1 MPFLLWLALHW
12 VLGPLDRA
20 AKNRRYPI
28 QFSLADFL
36 CLFVQVQLALAG
48 PALLFRGMEDKTPAV
63 GASVAI
69 VALVLLV
76 WWTGVR
82 TLSRAGVHGTV
93 SRAFTLTI
101 AIPFGFAAAFA
112 IPILPVAIGE
122 VLMDSASGM
131 PWAALMG
138 AVEIVLVA
146 LELALG
152 FVTRRILA
160 TANRPR
166 EMPPPA

>member
-1 MPFLLWLALHW
+1 M
-12 VLGPLDRA
+12 LGPLDRA

-36 CLFVQVQLALAG
+36 CLFVQVHIVLAG
-48 PALLFRGMEDKTPAV
+48 PTLLFRRMEEEVPAV
-63 GASVAI
+63 AISLATVA
-69 VALVLLV
+69 VVLFV

-93 SRAFTLTI
+93 SRAITLTV

-112 IPILPVAIGE
+112 IPILALGIWVRL
-122 VLMDSASGM
+122 VYSASEM
-131 PWAALMG
+131 PDAALMG
-138 AVEIVLVA
+138 AVEIGLVA

-160 TANRPR
+160 AANRQR
-166 EMPPPA
+166 ETPPPAPPT